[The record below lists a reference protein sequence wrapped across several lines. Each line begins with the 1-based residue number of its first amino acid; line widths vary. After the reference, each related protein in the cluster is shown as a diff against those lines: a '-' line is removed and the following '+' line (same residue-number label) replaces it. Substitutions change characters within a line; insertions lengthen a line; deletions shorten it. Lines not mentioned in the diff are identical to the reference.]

1 MDLVSNNKNACLK
14 NGPGFKKTFKNGP
27 GFKKNVLKMDLVS
40 KKTFLKNGP
49 GFKKKHF

>member
-1 MDLVSNNKNACLK
+1 MDLVS
-14 NGPGFKKTFKNGP
+14 KKRFKNGP